1 MDKNLSALKP
11 ALVWKHFAQ
20 IVRIPRPSSHE
31 EKIRKYVMDFAK
43 SRRLECKEDAAH
55 NVYVRKPASKGME
68 DRKGVI
74 LQAHLDMVP
83 QKNNDK
89 KFDFTKDPIDA
100 YIDGEWVTADGTT
113 LGADNGIG
121 AAAILAVLEDDTLV
135 HGPLE
140 ALFTATEETGMDG
153 AFGLKK
159 GLLRGDILL
168 NLDSETEGELYVGCA
183 GGSMPTSPSNMRRR
197 RRPCGI
203 IPLRR
208 LRSRGSRA
216 ATRASRSDA
225 SVQCQQGA
233 VPLPERRF
241 GVARRVA
248 VFGGRRW
255 PA

>member
-20 IVRIPRPSSHE
+20 IARIPRPSSHE

-43 SRRLECKEDAAH
+43 SRGLECKEDAAH

-168 NLDSETEGELYVGCA
+168 NLDSETEGEL
-183 GGSMPTSPSNMRRR
+183 
-197 RRPCGI
+197 
-203 IPLRR
+203 
-208 LRSRGSRA
+208 
-216 ATRASRSDA
+216 
-225 SVQCQQGA
+225 
-233 VPLPERRF
+233 
-241 GVARRVA
+241 
-248 VFGGRRW
+248 
-255 PA
+255 

>member
-20 IVRIPRPSSHE
+20 IARIPRPSSHE

-43 SRRLECKEDAAH
+43 SRGLECKEDAAH

-100 YIDGEWVTADGTT
+100 YIDGEWVTANGTT

-121 AAAILAVLEDDTLV
+121 AARKREEPSYRKLPAIKYLLE
-135 HGPLE
+135 
-140 ALFTATEETGMDG
+140 
-153 AFGLKK
+153 
-159 GLLRGDILL
+159 
-168 NLDSETEGELYVGCA
+168 
-183 GGSMPTSPSNMRRR
+183 
-197 RRPCGI
+197 
-203 IPLRR
+203 
-208 LRSRGSRA
+208 
-216 ATRASRSDA
+216 
-225 SVQCQQGA
+225 
-233 VPLPERRF
+233 
-241 GVARRVA
+241 
-248 VFGGRRW
+248 
-255 PA
+255 

>member
-43 SRRLECKEDAAH
+43 SRGLECKEDAAH

-100 YIDGEWVTADGTT
+100 YVDGEWVTADGTT
-113 LGADNGIG
+113 LGAGI
-121 AAAILAVLEDDTLV
+121 
-135 HGPLE
+135 
-140 ALFTATEETGMDG
+140 
-153 AFGLKK
+153 
-159 GLLRGDILL
+159 
-168 NLDSETEGELYVGCA
+168 
-183 GGSMPTSPSNMRRR
+183 
-197 RRPCGI
+197 
-203 IPLRR
+203 
-208 LRSRGSRA
+208 
-216 ATRASRSDA
+216 
-225 SVQCQQGA
+225 
-233 VPLPERRF
+233 
-241 GVARRVA
+241 
-248 VFGGRRW
+248 VFQ
-255 PA
+255 P